1 MNNTTRILKKWTL
14 ITFTIGLVLSTISWQ
29 ATNEQVTSFTGA
41 AGVLVLVVTA
51 VMAFIWKQEIDK
63 ASGRKNNSSNES

>member
-14 ITFTIGLVLSTISWQ
+14 IAFAMGVVLSTISWL

-63 ASGRKNNSSNES
+63 ASGKNNSSNEG